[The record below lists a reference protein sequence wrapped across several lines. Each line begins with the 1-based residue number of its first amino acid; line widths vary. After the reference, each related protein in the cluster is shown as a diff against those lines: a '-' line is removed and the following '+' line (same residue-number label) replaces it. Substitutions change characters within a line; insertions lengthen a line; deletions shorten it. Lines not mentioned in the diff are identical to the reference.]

1 MRIIE
6 PLERIRPIWL
16 SKVSYHLAGGE
27 GVRQS
32 LLFQLGRFYD
42 LIEQVVEKGELA
54 LIEPLLNEW
63 IEAHTLSDYQ
73 KKEASLQP
81 VLDIMLLE
89 TFTIG
94 RAALSENEA
103 LDLLETLLPVY
114 TYTFDYISRKEDQIL
129 IDAVSR
135 DLEKVNTTLEKLDRS
150 KSDFIAIAAHELKT
164 PLTLIEGYNSM
175 LHEYL
180 PGQETP
186 DEIAMFL
193 KGIQAGT
200 SRLREIIDDM
210 IDVSMI
216 DNDLLSLNFQP
227 IWIGQILQIIK
238 REFSG
243 LVKERRQTLEIE
255 VFPGSE
261 TMTFGDAERL
271 YQAFHNVISNAI
283 KFTPDGGLVQVSGQK
298 LPGFIEMTVKDTGIG
313 IALENHTRIFEKFG
327 WVGSASLHSTG
338 KTKFKGGG
346 PGLGLPIAKGIIQA
360 HEGTIWAESKGHD
373 EVKCPGTT
381 FHILLPLRSE
391 PPDDKTARLFA
402 PLRDGEKTKDGE
414 KNP

>member
-1 MRIIE
+1 MHIIE
-6 PLERIRPIWL
+6 PLERIRPVWL
-16 SKVSYHLAGGE
+16 SKVSHHLTGGE

-42 LIEQVVEKGELA
+42 LIKQVAEKGEPGLM
-54 LIEPLLNEW
+54 EPLLNEW

-73 KKEASLQP
+73 KNEASLQP
-81 VLDIMLLE
+81 VLDILLLE

-94 RAALSENEA
+94 RATLSEREA
-103 LDLLETLLPVY
+103 LDLLEALLPVY
-114 TYTFDYISRKEDQIL
+114 TFTFDYTSRKEDQIL
-129 IDAVSR
+129 TEAVTR
-135 DLEKVNTTLEKLDRS
+135 DLEKVNTILEKLDRS

-175 LHEYL
+175 LHEHL
-180 PGQETP
+180 PGQETQY
-186 DEIAMFL
+186 DIAMFL
-193 KGIQAGT
+193 KGIEAGT

-243 LVKERRQTLEIE
+243 LGKERRQTLEIE
-255 VFPGSE
+255 AFPGSE
-261 TMTFGDAERL
+261 MMTFGDAERL

-298 LPGFIEMTVKDTGIG
+298 LPGFIEVTVKDTGIG
-313 IALENHTRIFEKFG
+313 ISHENHTRIFEKFG

-360 HEGTIWAESKGHD
+360 HEGTIWVESEGHD
-373 EVKCPGTT
+373 EIRCPGTT

-414 KNP
+414 KNT

>member
-1 MRIIE
+1 MHIIE
-6 PLERIRPIWL
+6 PLERIRPVWL
-16 SKVSYHLAGGE
+16 SKVSDHLTAGE

-42 LIEQVVEKGELA
+42 LIEQVVEKGELS

-63 IEAHTLSDYQ
+63 IETHTLSEYQ
-73 KKEASLQP
+73 KNETSLQP
-81 VLDIMLLE
+81 IFGILLQE

-94 RAALSENEA
+94 RAILSETDA
-103 LDLLETLLPVY
+103 LDFFEAVLPVY
-114 TYTFDYISRKEDQIL
+114 NYTFDYTCRKEDQIL

-175 LHEYL
+175 LHEHL
-180 PGQETP
+180 PGQESLN
-186 DEIAMFL
+186 EIAMFL
-193 KGIQAGT
+193 KGIEAGT

-238 REFSG
+238 REFSA
-243 LVKERRQTLEIE
+243 LVKERRQTLEIQS
-255 VFPGSE
+255 FPGSD

-283 KFTPDGGLVQVSGQK
+283 KYTPDGGLVRVSGQK
-298 LPGFIEMTVKDTGIG
+298 LPGFIEVTIKDTGIG
-313 IALENHTRIFEKFG
+313 IAHENHTRIFEKFG

-360 HEGTIWAESKGHD
+360 HEGTIWVESEGHD
-373 EVKCPGTT
+373 EIKCPGTT

-402 PLRDGEKTKDGE
+402 PLRDGDKT
-414 KNP
+414 

>member
-1 MRIIE
+1 MR
-6 PLERIRPIWL
+6 PAWL
-16 SKVSYHLAGGE
+16 SKVSQHLAGEE
-27 GVRQS
+27 GIRQS
-32 LLFQLGRFYD
+32 LLFQLARFYD
-42 LIEQVVEKGELA
+42 LIEQVVEKNEPGLM
-54 LIEPLLNEW
+54 EPLVNEW

-73 KKEASLQP
+73 KNEASLQP
-81 VLDIMLLE
+81 VLDILLLE

-94 RAALSENEA
+94 RANLSESEA
-103 LDLLETLLPVY
+103 LDLLEALLPIY
-114 TYTFDYISRKEDQIL
+114 TFTFDYTSRKEAQIL
-129 IDAVSR
+129 TEAVSR

-175 LHEYL
+175 LHEHL
-180 PGQETP
+180 PGQETLN
-186 DEIAMFL
+186 EIAMFL
-193 KGIQAGT
+193 KGIEAGT
-200 SRLREIIDDM
+200 GRLREIIDDM

-243 LVKERRQTLEIE
+243 LVKERHQTLEIE
-255 VFPGSE
+255 AFLGSD

-298 LPGFIEMTVKDTGIG
+298 LPGFIEITVKDTGIG
-313 IALENHTRIFEKFG
+313 IAHENQTRIFEKFG

-360 HEGTIWAESKGHD
+360 HEGTIWVESEGHD
-373 EVKCPGTT
+373 EIKCPGAS

-402 PLRDGEKTKDGE
+402 SLRDGEKT
-414 KNP
+414 